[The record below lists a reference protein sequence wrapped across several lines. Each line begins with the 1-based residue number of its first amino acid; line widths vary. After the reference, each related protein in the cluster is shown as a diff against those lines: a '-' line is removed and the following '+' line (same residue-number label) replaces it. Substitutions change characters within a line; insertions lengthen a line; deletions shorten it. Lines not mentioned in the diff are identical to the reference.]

1 MKSGLLIYNKADI
14 NKNKWFIKEL
24 ISSFRYFDIALTLI
38 EETSLKDSDIDKSDF
53 AIYRGRNSNI
63 SKKIESKGKIVINN
77 SYTNKLSNDKFLF
90 YEFLLKQGYPCME
103 TFSRIEDFSFSPFI
117 AKPKDG
123 HGGNGVFLFD
133 EKNEFLLNVK
143 EEKQPNYIFQKPSST
158 LGKDLRIYILN
169 NKIYGSVLRES
180 NGCDFRSNY
189 SLGGN
194 VLFFNP
200 PEIVESIALSIA
212 KKLDSFFV
220 GIDFIINENKFV
232 VNEMEDPV
240 GCRMLYKISN
250 KNVTKD
256 LATEIVTSFKL
267 NE

>member
-1 MKSGLLIYNKADI
+1 MNSCLLIYNKADI
-14 NKNKWFIKEL
+14 DKNKWFIEEL
-24 ISSFRYFDIALTLI
+24 ISSFRHFGIALTLI
-38 EETSLKDSDIDKSDF
+38 DEALLRDSDIDKNDF

-63 SKKIESKGKIVINN
+63 SKKIESKDKLVINN
-77 SYTNKLSNDKFLF
+77 SYTNKLANDKFLF
-90 YEFLLKQGYPCME
+90 YEFLLKEGYPCME
-103 TFSRIEDFSFSPFI
+103 TFSSIEDFSFSPFI

-123 HGGNGVFLFD
+123 HSGNGVFLFD

-143 EEKQPNYIFQKPSST
+143 EEKRPNYIFQKPSST
-158 LGKDLRIYILN
+158 LGKDLRIYVLN
-169 NKIYGSVLRES
+169 KKIYGAVLRES
-180 NGCDFRSNY
+180 NGSDFRSNY

-194 VLFFNP
+194 VSYFDP
-200 PEIVESIALSIA
+200 PEMVKSIALSIA

-240 GCRMLYKISN
+240 GSRMLYKVSN

-256 LATEIVTSFKL
+256 LASEIVSSFKL
-267 NE
+267 N